1 MDEAY
6 GAGLLAAIVAS
17 ADDAIV
23 SKDLNGFVTSWNRAA
38 ERLFGYT
45 SAEMVGQHITR
56 IIPADRHSEEAY
68 VLSRVRQGLEVDH
81 FETVRQHKDG
91 SLLEISLTVSP
102 IRAEDGRI
110 VGASKIARDI
120 SERRRME
127 RELMRLAAIVESS
140 DDAIVGK
147 DLNGIVYSWNAA
159 AERMFG
165 FTEAEAIGRPITIII
180 PDDRL
185 AEEHVVL
192 TSVRAGESVRH
203 FETVRRTKDGRLI
216 DVSLTVS
223 PIRAKTGQ
231 VIGASKIARDITEQ
245 KRLQLALEESS
256 RAKDAFLAML
266 GHELRNPLAPILTAL
281 QLMRLRGMTE
291 AEAERAMIERQVKHV
306 VSLVDDL
313 LDVSRITQGKVQLH
327 KRRLHL
333 ADAVDKAI
341 EMASPLLEQRQ
352 HVVTIDVPRD
362 APLEIDGDLDRFA
375 QVIANLLNNAAKYT
389 EVGGRISI
397 IGAVADGRVTLR
409 VRDNGIGISGEML
422 PRVFDEF
429 AQEGQAI
436 DRAQG
441 GLGLGLAI
449 VRSLVELHGGQVI
462 ARSEGTGAGAEFEI
476 RMPAAASIAA
486 VPTDTAPP
494 LLSSNQPKQGW
505 RILVVDDNQ
514 DAARLMA
521 AMLSHRGHATSVAL
535 DGPSALRMAQDF
547 KPDIALL
554 DIGLPGMDGY
564 ELAGRLR
571 EIPGLADLRLIAVT
585 GYGQESDRQRTA
597 AAGFATHL
605 VKPIDLLELLKHFDA
620 LQHADPDRAS
630 SASLS

>member
-1 MDEAY
+1 MSESY
-6 GAGLLAAIVAS
+6 GTGLLAAIVAS

-23 SKDLNGFVTSWNRAA
+23 SKDLDGYVTSWNRSA

-45 SAEMVGQHITR
+45 AAEMVGQNITR
-56 IIPADRHSEEAY
+56 IIPADRLSEEAY
-68 VLSRVRQGLEVDH
+68 VLSSVRAGREVAH
-81 FETVRQHKDG
+81 FHTVRQHKDG

-102 IRAEDGRI
+102 VRDEDGRI

-140 DDAIVGK
+140 EDAIVGK
-147 DLNGIVYSWNAA
+147 DLKGIISSWNGA

-165 FTEAEAIGRPITIII
+165 FTEAEAIGRSITMII
-180 PDDRL
+180 PEDRL
-185 AEEHVVL
+185 EEEHQVL
-192 TSVRAGESVRH
+192 AHIHAGETVRH
-203 FETVRRTKDGRLI
+203 FETVRRRKDGRLI
-216 DVSLTVS
+216 DVSLSVS
-223 PIRAKTGQ
+223 PIRTKTGEI
-231 VIGASKIARDITEQ
+231 IGASKIARDITEQ

-281 QLMRLRGMTE
+281 QLMRLNGVTQ

-313 LDVSRITQGKVQLH
+313 LDVSRITQGKVHLH

-333 ADAVDKAI
+333 ADAVAKAI

-352 HVVTIDVPRD
+352 HHLTIDVRRD

-389 EVGGRISI
+389 EVGGRISV
-397 IGAVADGRVTLR
+397 IGAVAEGRVTLR
-409 VRDNGIGISGEML
+409 VRDNGIGISEDML
-422 PRVFDEF
+422 PRVFDVF

-436 DRAQG
+436 DRAHG

-449 VRSLVELHGGQVI
+449 VRSLVELHGGHVI
-462 ARSEGTGAGAEFEI
+462 ARSQGTGFGAEFEI
-476 RMPAAASIAA
+476 RVPPAALTTAS
-486 VPTDTAPP
+486 PTDTDEPAFRS
-494 LLSSNQPKQGW
+494 LSGLKKGS
-505 RILVVDDNQ
+505 RILIVDDNQ
-514 DAARLMA
+514 DAARSLA
-521 AMLSHRGHATSVAL
+521 AMLTHHGHATCVAL
-535 DGPSALRMAQDF
+535 DGPSALRVAQDF
-547 KPDIALL
+547 GPEIALL

-571 EIPGLADLRLIAVT
+571 QTPGLRDVRLIALT
-585 GYGQESDRQRTA
+585 GYGQESDRQRSA
-597 AAGFATHL
+597 AAGFDMHL
-605 VKPIDLLELLKHFDA
+605 VKPIDLIELLKHFDA
-620 LQHADPDRAS
+620 LQHVDQHPT
-630 SASLS
+630 

>member
-1 MDEAY
+1 MAESY

-23 SKDLNGFVTSWNRAA
+23 SKNLDGFVTSWNRAA

-45 SAEMVGQHITR
+45 AAEMVGQHITR
-56 IIPADRHSEEAY
+56 IIPADRLSEEAF
-68 VLSRVRQGLEVDH
+68 VLSRIRQGSEVDH

-91 SLLEISLTVSP
+91 SLIEIALTVSP
-102 IRAEDGRI
+102 VRDETGRI

-120 SERRRME
+120 SERLRME
-127 RELMRLAAIVESS
+127 RELMRLAAIVDSS
-140 DDAIVGK
+140 EDAIVGK
-147 DLNGIVYSWNAA
+147 DLNGVIYSWNGA

-165 FTEAEAIGRPITIII
+165 FTEAEVIGRPITIII
-180 PDDRL
+180 PEDRL
-185 AEEHVVL
+185 PEEHLVL

-216 DVSLTVS
+216 DVWLSVS
-223 PIRAKTGQ
+223 PIRTKTGQ

-245 KRLQLALEESS
+245 RRLRLALEESN

-333 ADAVDKAI
+333 ADVVDKAI

-352 HVVTIDVPRD
+352 HHLTIDVPRD
-362 APLEIDGDLDRFA
+362 APLEIDSDLDRFA

-389 EVGGRISI
+389 EVGGRIYV
-397 IGAVADGRVTLR
+397 IGKVADRRVILQ
-409 VRDNGIGISGEML
+409 VRDNGIGISKEML
-422 PRVFDEF
+422 PRVFDVF

-462 ARSEGTGAGAEFEI
+462 ARSEGIGAGAEFEI
-476 RMPAAASIAA
+476 RMPPAASAAAVSI
-486 VPTDTAPP
+486 DTAPP
-494 LLSSNQPKQGW
+494 LLSSNQPTQRW
-505 RILVVDDNQ
+505 RILIVDDNQ

-535 DGPSALRMAQDF
+535 DGPSALRVAQDF
-547 KPDIALL
+547 EPEIALL

-620 LQHADPDRAS
+620 LQHADRDRTS
-630 SASLS
+630 STSLP

>member
-1 MDEAY
+1 MDESY
-6 GAGLLAAIVAS
+6 GAGLLAALVAS

-56 IIPADRHSEEAY
+56 IIPADRHPEEAY

-140 DDAIVGK
+140 EDAIVGK
-147 DLNGIVYSWNAA
+147 DLTGVIYSWNTA

-165 FTEAEAIGRPITIII
+165 YTEAEAIGRSITLII
-180 PDDRL
+180 PEDRL
-185 AEEHVVL
+185 AEEQGVL
-192 TSVRAGESVRH
+192 ACVRAGESVRH

-216 DVSLTVS
+216 DVSLSVS

-245 KRLQLALEESS
+245 KRLRLALEESS

-291 AEAERAMIERQVKHV
+291 AEDERAMIERQVKHV

-352 HVVTIDVPRD
+352 HHLTIDVPRD
-362 APLEIDGDLDRFA
+362 APLAIDGDLDRFA

-389 EVGGRISI
+389 EVGGRICV
-397 IGAVADGRVTLR
+397 IGAVAEGRVTLR
-409 VRDNGIGISGEML
+409 VRDNGIGISEEML

-476 RMPAAASIAA
+476 RMPPAASAAA

-514 DAARLMA
+514 DAARLMS
-521 AMLSHRGHATSVAL
+521 AMLSHRGYATCVAL
-535 DGPSALRMAQDF
+535 DGPSALGVARDF

-605 VKPIDLLELLKHFDA
+605 VKPIDLMELLKHFDA
-620 LQHADPDRAS
+620 LQHVDPDRTS
-630 SASLS
+630 SASLP